1 MSENLILRVVSKF
14 LIPLILLFGL
24 YVQAHGDYGPGGGFQ
39 AGVIFAVGFILFG
52 LVFGLDELKR
62 VIPVQVAVIL
72 MALGLLLYAGVGYAT
87 MLLGGLFLDYARLAH
102 SSVHGHH
109 YGILL
114 IELGVGITVA
124 SVIIIIYQ
132 TFADRDPPPDS

>member
-52 LVFGLDELKR
+52 LVFGLNELKR
-62 VIPVQVAVIL
+62 VIPAQVAVIL
-72 MALGLLLYAGVGYAT
+72 MALGLLLYTGVGYAT

-132 TFADRDPPPDS
+132 TFADRDPPQDG